1 MSPLQLSEQNEVG
14 TQKNEWYTIEQ
25 LAELTGLS
33 VETLRKGN
41 SPMHSFGIDFKVE
54 SKIVNMG
61 GHRNVKFYSPNVL
74 KALKEYQI
82 QNSIPNATSNKDVAL
97 QGNVSY
103 IQNTTFSQAIQGLL
117 DNPEALMCLVN
128 ESSRRIQMLQDKVKE
143 QQPKVAVYDE
153 LVDRNKVMNF
163 RDMAARIGM
172 RQSEFMAILKARYI
186 YKNSVG
192 EYRAYAEYQKYFT
205 LRTFT
210 RGVDKTGEQLMLSME
225 GINYF
230 INRYKPESIAES
242 WLKKECIEQGER
254 A

>member
-1 MSPLQLSEQNEVG
+1 MSPLQLSAQNAG
-14 TQKNEWYTIEQ
+14 RTQQNEWYTIEE
-25 LAELTGLS
+25 LAELTGIS
-33 VETLRKGN
+33 VETLKGGK
-41 SPMHSFGIDFKVE
+41 SPLKDLSIGIDTDTRL
-54 SKIVNMG
+54 G
-61 GHRNVKFYSPNVL
+61 GYHNTQKFYSPNVL

-82 QNSIPNATSNKDVAL
+82 KNSVPTATKNKDVAL

-103 IQNTTFSQAIQGLL
+103 IQNATFSQTIQGLL

-128 ESSRRIQMLQDKVKE
+128 ESSKRIKMLQDKVQE
-143 QQPKVAVYDE
+143 QQPKVVVYDE

-163 RDMAARIGM
+163 RDMAGKLGM
-172 RQSEFMAILKARYI
+172 KQNEFMAILKARYI
-186 YKNSVG
+186 YKTSAG

-225 GINYF
+225 CIKFF
-230 INRYKPESIAES
+230 INRYKPESIADS
-242 WLKKECIEQGER
+242 WLEKYSEEGAR